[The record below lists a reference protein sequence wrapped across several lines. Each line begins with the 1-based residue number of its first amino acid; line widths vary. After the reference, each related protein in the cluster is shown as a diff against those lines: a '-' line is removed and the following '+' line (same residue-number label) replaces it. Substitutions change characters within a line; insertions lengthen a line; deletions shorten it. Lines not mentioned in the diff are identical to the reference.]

1 MKTMGVLLMISLVF
15 NGLDIL
21 SGFIGALKNKELN
34 SSKMR
39 DGFFKK
45 AGFVFLN
52 VLAVVIEYSRL
63 YIDIPIGVNL
73 VPITVGYTVLN
84 EIISIVENICIL
96 NPKLVPQKIKEL
108 LELKE

>member
-1 MKTMGVLLMISLVF
+1 MISIIF
-15 NGLDIL
+15 NGLDL
-21 SGFIGALKNKELN
+21 LTGFVGAIKNKELN

-45 AGFVFLN
+45 AGFIFLN
-52 VLAVVIEYSRL
+52 VLAVLVEYSRE
-63 YIDIPIGVNL
+63 YVEIPIGVNL

-96 NPKLVPQKIKEL
+96 NPNLVPQKIKDL